1 MHKGAYGN
9 FRFIVYSV
17 RSLSEVICII
27 LLRGEEYR
35 YFLIKRKPNY
45 AATVLIGCLR
55 PPAGILPGRLHM
67 RDESWEA
74 DYGNR

>member
-1 MHKGAYGN
+1 MHKGAYGD
-9 FRFIVYSV
+9 FRFIAYSV

-55 PPAGILPGRLHM
+55 LHCRHFARPAAYAG
-67 RDESWEA
+67 
-74 DYGNR
+74 